1 MKRTDISPDS
11 AASSPADGSHPGDP
25 SEAQHGAAAP
35 NSPEPNSPEP
45 KSAEPKSAEP
55 GNIGAVDKAK
65 LGKFITLEGVEGAG
79 KSTQARLLRDRLE
92 ASGHK
97 VVLTREPGG
106 SPRAEEIRDL
116 LLSGRI
122 KPFGALAEAALF
134 YVARNSHLEITIR
147 PALNKGQWVVCD
159 RFSDSTRAYQGAGG
173 DVPVGVLDALER
185 AVVWPTRP
193 DLTLI
198 LDLPAEIGLQ
208 RLQARADG
216 MPLDRFELEGL
227 AFHENLRAEFLE
239 IARSEPWRCAVIN
252 AARPPEIVAQ
262 DVWSLVTQ
270 RLQP

>member
-1 MKRTDISPDS
+1 MVINRTATPPD
-11 AASSPADGSHPGDP
+11 ASGSSTDKTKPEAGSGMADAGPAPARIAGEGNDV
-25 SEAQHGAAAP
+25 AQGG
-35 NSPEPNSPEP
+35 
-45 KSAEPKSAEP
+45 KM
-55 GNIGAVDKAK
+55 

-79 KSTQARLLRDRLE
+79 KSTQARLLRERLE
-92 ASGHK
+92 QKGHK

-116 LLSGRI
+116 LLSGSI
-122 KPFGALAEAALF
+122 KPYGALAEAALF

-147 PALNKGQWVVCD
+147 PALNKGRWVVCD

-173 DVPVGVLDALER
+173 DVPVSVLDALER

-208 RLQARADG
+208 RLKTRGDDV
-216 MPLDRFELEGL
+216 PLDRFELEGL
-227 AFHENLRAEFLE
+227 GFHENLRAEFLE
-239 IARSEPWRCAVIN
+239 IARAEPWRCAVVD
-252 AARPPEIVAQ
+252 AARPSEIVAR
-262 DVWSLVTQ
+262 DIWALVEQ